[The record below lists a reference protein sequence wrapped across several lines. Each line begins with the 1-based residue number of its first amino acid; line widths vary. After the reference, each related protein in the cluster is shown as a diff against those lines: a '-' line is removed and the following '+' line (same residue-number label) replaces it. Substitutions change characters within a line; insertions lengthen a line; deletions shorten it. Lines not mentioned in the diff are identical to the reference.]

1 MFDVTALYAGA
12 LGVLL
17 VYLSMR
23 VVNLRKSLQVS
34 TGNGGHAALE
44 LAARVQGNCAEYA
57 PIGLLLLALTEA
69 QGAPSLAVHAL
80 GLMLLAG
87 RILHFIGYGR
97 TPDNLSLR
105 IAGMV
110 LTFAMLAFA
119 SLGLMAHALI

>member
-97 TPDNLSLR
+97 TPGNLSLR

>member
-1 MFDVTALYAGA
+1 MFDVTALYLRRSWCAAG
-12 LGVLL
+12 
-17 VYLSMR
+17 LSLHACGEPAQIAAGQHR
-23 VVNLRKSLQVS
+23 
-34 TGNGGHAALE
+34 NGGHAALE

-97 TPDNLSLR
+97 TPATCRCGSR
-105 IAGMV
+105 AWY
-110 LTFAMLAFA
+110 
-119 SLGLMAHALI
+119 